1 MMIRLVQLGGYG
13 DSAFYAQQ
21 DMFLCF
27 YVKDKLYTTRGG
39 GLFIRYVMSM
49 GGYQNSLKI

>member
-39 GLFIRYVMSM
+39 GLFIRYVYMSIKHKL
-49 GGYQNSLKI
+49 GLN